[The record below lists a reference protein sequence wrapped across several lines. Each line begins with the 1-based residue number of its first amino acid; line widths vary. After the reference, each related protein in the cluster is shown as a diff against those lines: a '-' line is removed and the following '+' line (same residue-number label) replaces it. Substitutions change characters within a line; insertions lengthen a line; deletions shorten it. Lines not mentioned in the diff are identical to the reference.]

1 MSIRSRFGLITAL
14 ILPVFIGQQAL
25 GQGSTFA
32 PGWDLNTD
40 ASNIRFQSIKKGN
53 VVESSSFAT
62 FSGGI
67 DANGQA
73 QISVL
78 LDSVDTKIDL
88 RNVRMRFLF
97 FETFKFPAATI
108 SLALTEDMLGDLA
121 TVRRKTI
128 PVAFDFTVSNVTRT
142 LETNVVATLLTDDVV
157 SVASDAPLSINLADF
172 DLVDNLK
179 KLEEAASVTIVP
191 TATVTFDFMFIRRA
205 AGAPA
210 VASVQTEQAPSNVA
224 LETVGDFSL
233 EACLGRFEILSRTG
247 NIYFRSGSSQL
258 DNESVPFL
266 TSVIDI
272 VNRCPEMNI
281 LVAGHTDSDGS
292 NASNQRLSEARAQS
306 VARYLMD
313 NGVGGDRITSKGFG
327 ETQPVAPNDSAE
339 NKSRN
344 RRIEFSASG

>member
-1 MSIRSRFGLITAL
+1 MSLISKFWAL
-14 ILPVFIGQQAL
+14 MVVGIVSLSATHVAAQSNP
-25 GQGSTFA
+25 FA
-32 PGWDLNTD
+32 PGWDLNAE

-62 FSGGI
+62 FEG
-67 DANGQA
+67 
-73 QISVL
+73 QISESGAAEVKVL

-97 FETFKFPAATI
+97 FETFKFPEAIVRLTLSPSDI
-108 SLALTEDMLGDLA
+108 SDLA

-128 PVAFDFTVSNVTRT
+128 PLEFDLELHGETRR
-142 LETNVVATLLTDDVV
+142 LSTNVVVTLLTDDVV
-157 SVASDAPLSINLADF
+157 SVASDAPLSVGVADF
-172 DLVDNLK
+172 DMIDNLK

-191 TATVTFDFMFIRRA
+191 TATLTFDFMFIRRSGGA
-205 AGAPA
+205 ATVAAAPKA
-210 VASVQTEQAPSNVA
+210 EEPKSVA
-224 LETVGDFSL
+224 LEAEGDFSL

-247 NIYFRSGSSQL
+247 NIYFRSGSSRL
-258 DNESVPFL
+258 DTESIPFL

-272 VNRCPEMNI
+272 VDRCPNLNV

-292 NASNQRLSEARAQS
+292 EAANQRLSEARAQS
-306 VARYLMD
+306 VARYLVE
-313 NGVGGDRITSKGFG
+313 NGISADRITSQGFG
-327 ETQPVAPNDSAE
+327 EAKPVAPNDNAY